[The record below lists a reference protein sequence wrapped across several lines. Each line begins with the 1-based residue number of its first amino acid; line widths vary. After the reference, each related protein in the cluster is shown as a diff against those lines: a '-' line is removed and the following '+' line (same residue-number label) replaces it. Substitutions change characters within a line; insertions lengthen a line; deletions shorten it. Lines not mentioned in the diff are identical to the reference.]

1 MAVEQVWENLL
12 SQAVR
17 YGPGRPMEVALGSDG
32 HEIQLSVRDEGIG
45 ISERDQ
51 AQIFKR
57 FHTLPRVSPNGGFGV
72 GLWLTRRLVGAM
84 QGKVMVSSHPGMGS
98 TFTVKLPLRP
108 SDADG
113 H

>member
-1 MAVEQVWENLL
+1 MAVEQVLENLL
-12 SQAVR
+12 SNAVR
-17 YGPGRPMEVALGSDG
+17 YGAGQPIEVVLASDG
-32 HEIQLSVRDEGIG
+32 HVARISVRDEGIG

-51 AQIFKR
+51 AQIFNR
-57 FHTLPRVSPNGGFGV
+57 FHTLPRISPKGGFGV